1 MELRRDKAYIKRLK
15 FQGRKEQGQL
25 SVGIPDEF
33 AKQYSL
39 KKGDYVV
46 ASPTEKGILLK
57 KIKNPEEVILNF
69 SDVISKGDYAPI
81 SLKDFNIPYDWDI
94 RFPPKYKNKK

>member
-1 MELRRDKAYIKRLK
+1 MKNREMEK
-15 FQGRKEQGQL
+15 QL
-25 SVGIPDEF
+25 SVGIPNKF

-46 ASPTEKGILLK
+46 ASPTKEGILLK
-57 KIKNPEEVILNF
+57 KIENPEEVILNF
-69 SDVISKGDYAPI
+69 SDLISKGDYAPI

-94 RFPPKYKNKK
+94 RFPPKLKNKK